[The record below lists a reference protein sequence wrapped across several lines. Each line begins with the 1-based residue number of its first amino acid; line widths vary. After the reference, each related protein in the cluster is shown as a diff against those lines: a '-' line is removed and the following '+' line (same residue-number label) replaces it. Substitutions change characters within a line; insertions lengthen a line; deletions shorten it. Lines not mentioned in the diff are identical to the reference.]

1 MFETMDI
8 EDVDFKELSKKDIK
22 EVLLILNPPKTAIN
36 STKFILTTLITGRN
50 QKELRELNSN
60 ISDEVYNKYLTNL
73 ENAEYF
79 DETGFPK
86 INKTDD
92 NLIPEIKFAR
102 YVAEGVF
109 SGKYITKNYYKFD
122 FSKDSNKKEV
132 SAQNIESDKELF
144 NYEWMKIIQDKM
156 TGQIYLKKNDSTV
169 IIPFIDNRHVLLE
182 YQFRPAIKKYSFE
195 FPAGGIL
202 NEKDL
207 ETSVNKRLIEETGYI
222 ATEVKP
228 LLEAYPSPGIYSSK
242 HYYVVAKKVIPLQKA
257 DNKIEVR
264 IFDFNKIPHYI
275 KTGEIFDSKTILAY
289 LYYKEIVK
297 NNLK

>member
-1 MFETMDI
+1 MDI

-36 STKFILTTLITGRN
+36 ATKFILTTLIAGRN
-50 QKELRELNSN
+50 KEELRKLNSN
-60 ISDEVYNKYLTNL
+60 ISDELYSKYLTNL

-92 NLIPEIKFAR
+92 NLLPEIKFAR

-122 FSKDSNKKEV
+122 FSQTNRKEV
-132 SAQNIESDKELF
+132 SSTNIESDKELF
-144 NYEWMKIIQDKM
+144 NYEWIKIIQDKM

-169 IIPFIDNRHVLLE
+169 IIPFIDNKHVLLE

-242 HYYVVAKKVIPLQKA
+242 HYYVVAKKVVPLQKA
-257 DNKIEVR
+257 DNRIEVR

-289 LYYKEIVK
+289 LYYKEILK
-297 NNLK
+297 SNLK

>member
-1 MFETMDI
+1 MDI

>member
-242 HYYVVAKKVIPLQKA
+242 HYYVVARKVVPLQKS
-257 DNKIEVR
+257 DSNIGVK
-264 IFDFNKIPHYI
+264 IFDFDRLSHFIDD
-275 KTGEIFDSKTILAY
+275 GEIFDSKTILAY
-289 LYYKEIVK
+289 FYYKNK
-297 NNLK
+297 MF

>member
-1 MFETMDI
+1 MDI

-36 STKFILTTLITGRN
+36 ATKFILTTLIAGRN
-50 QKELRELNSN
+50 KEELRKLNSN
-60 ISDEVYNKYLTNL
+60 ISDELYSKYLTNL

>member
-1 MFETMDI
+1 MDI

-36 STKFILTTLITGRN
+36 ATKFILTTLIAGRN
-50 QKELRELNSN
+50 KEELRKLNSN
-60 ISDEVYNKYLTNL
+60 ISDELYSKYLTNL

-92 NLIPEIKFAR
+92 NLLPEIKFAR

-122 FSKDSNKKEV
+122 FSQTNRKEV
-132 SAQNIESDKELF
+132 SSTNIESDKELF
-144 NYEWMKIIQDKM
+144 NYEWIKIIQDKM

-242 HYYVVAKKVIPLQKA
+242 HYYVVAKKVVPLQKA
-257 DNKIEVR
+257 DNRIEVR

-289 LYYKEIVK
+289 LYYKEILK
-297 NNLK
+297 SNLK

>member
-1 MFETMDI
+1 MDI

-60 ISDEVYNKYLTNL
+60 ISDEIYNKYLTNL

-92 NLIPEIKFAR
+92 NLVPEIKFAR

-132 SAQNIESDKELF
+132 SAQNTESDKELF

>member
-1 MFETMDI
+1 MDI

-36 STKFILTTLITGRN
+36 ATKFILTTLIAGRN
-50 QKELRELNSN
+50 KEELRKLNSN
-60 ISDEVYNKYLTNL
+60 ISDELYSKYLTNL

-144 NYEWMKIIQDKM
+144 NYEWIKIIQDKM

-169 IIPFIDNRHVLLE
+169 IIPFIDNKHVLLE

-242 HYYVVAKKVIPLQKA
+242 HYYVVAKKVVPLQKA
-257 DNKIEVR
+257 DNRIEVR

-289 LYYKEIVK
+289 LYYKEILK
-297 NNLK
+297 SNLK

>member
-1 MFETMDI
+1 MIFSEKQNDD
-8 EDVDFKELSKKDIK
+8 EKVEKE
-22 EVLLILNPPKTAIN
+22 A
-36 STKFILTTLITGRN
+36 
-50 QKELRELNSN
+50 
-60 ISDEVYNKYLTNL
+60 
-73 ENAEYF
+73 
-79 DETGFPK
+79 
-86 INKTDD
+86 
-92 NLIPEIKFAR
+92 
-102 YVAEGVF
+102 
-109 SGKYITKNYYKFD
+109 
-122 FSKDSNKKEV
+122 
-132 SAQNIESDKELF
+132 DKELF
-144 NYEWMKIIQDKM
+144 HYEWMKIIQDKM